1 MVLYNF
7 ALVKDGLTFIIL
19 KIFEPLTFLFYEIN
33 QLLGF
38 TRVFSDLVSMIFE
51 LSGIVSS
58 DLINSDLA

>member
-7 ALVKDGLTFIIL
+7 AFVKDGLTFIIL

-38 TRVFSDLVSMIFE
+38 TRVFSDLV
-51 LSGIVSS
+51 
-58 DLINSDLA
+58 